1 MDTILTLDNIE
12 IMAGMAFKN
21 GLKLHDDSITLF
33 NSKSYSTA
41 FFLSVLALE
50 EFGKAYML
58 DDMWF
63 HKSLNENSSLENEL
77 KDLKRL
83 YEHKTKQLYFI
94 QNIRW
99 SGRQNKLL
107 QEIEK
112 GSFEI
117 LKQNS
122 IYVGLKKLNKKIVFE
137 KNINNP
143 SRHNKSKTRDLITLI
158 NDKLLI
164 DCISEIKEFGGP
176 DIDSVS
182 RQLNKKLYNKLIW
195 AWPLKGKRTDKE
207 LSEMLEAN

>member
-1 MDTILTLDNIE
+1 MESILTLDDIE
-12 IMAGMAFKN
+12 VMAGMAFKN

-58 DDMWF
+58 DNMWF
-63 HKSLNENSSLENEL
+63 HKRLNENSSYKYEL
-77 KDLKRL
+77 KEIKQL

-94 QNIRW
+94 QNVRW
-99 SGRQNKLL
+99 SERQNKLL

-122 IYVGLKKLNKKIVFE
+122 IYVGLKKLNNKIVFE
-137 KNINNP
+137 KNLNNP

-164 DCISEIKEFGGP
+164 DCISEIEEFGGP

-182 RQLNKKLYNKLIW
+182 RQLNKKLYNKLLW
-195 AWPLKGKRTDKE
+195 AWPLKEKRTEKR
-207 LSEMLEAN
+207 LAEMLEAN